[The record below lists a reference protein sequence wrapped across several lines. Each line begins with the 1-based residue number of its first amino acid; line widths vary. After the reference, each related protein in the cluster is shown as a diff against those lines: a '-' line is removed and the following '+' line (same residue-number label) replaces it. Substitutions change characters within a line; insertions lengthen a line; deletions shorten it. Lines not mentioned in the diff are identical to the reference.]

1 MATELEL
8 MKLRIALQE
17 HLDAQI
23 EVAERKRLSLPAT
36 LALCLP
42 LIREACHASQV
53 WVETPDDQLQTK
65 TYGSGQSPP
74 SSARIQA
81 AAALAR
87 TAGAEGGGHAAH
99 DSGRLHGRVLDV
111 AGEDLGTLA
120 AFVADPEAPPS
131 DEVDALLYVAAEVLD
146 NYVASRRRARQKQH
160 LLRQIHEAL
169 RNPLVGEGVRLAV
182 DELDETV
189 HFDLL
194 IVLYH
199 LEEDYQD
206 SLHYLV
212 FRGKELQFATRQRV
226 ATELDALLS
235 RHGGDHPG
243 GEVLI
248 RNAEV
253 EHRRIVGEDLVPLD
267 LECESEELLRRLG
280 YEDFLETLLIG
291 GLQEQSSVG
300 KLVVGSKRPLTTYE
314 HDVFDLFA
322 DVLQKRIVDYGR
334 AGRDLHRTFPLPTVV
349 RLLDQP
355 DYRSLLAPR
364 ASELSIL
371 YADLS
376 GFTRL
381 SEQILKDPAEVG
393 ALIEAFSRE
402 AVRLMWKHGGVF
414 DKLVGDCVI
423 GLFGPPY
430 YEQSAPER
438 ALACARTA
446 AEISR
451 FAREELEKSPACK
464 KIVAAG
470 EPLGVGIG
478 INDCP
483 ASVGLFGPN
492 RDFTAFSPGMNN
504 TARLQSVAVRDEVL
518 VLAPMRALIEE
529 ACSGARFGELRH
541 EKVKNVAEPLA
552 FYALDCASVL

>member
-1 MATELEL
+1 
-8 MKLRIALQE
+8 MKERVAL
-17 HLDAQI
+17 HTRLDDQI
-23 EVAERKRLSLPAT
+23 EAAERRRLSLRAT

-42 LIREACHASQV
+42 LIQEACQASQV
-53 WVETPDDQLQTK
+53 WVETPDDQLGTQVYTPDNA
-65 TYGSGQSPP
+65 TVDQRLRRAAHARARASGES
-74 SSARIQA
+74 
-81 AAALAR
+81 
-87 TAGAEGGGHAAH
+87 GGHEPT
-99 DSGRLHGRVLDV
+99 DGGLLHARVLDV

-120 AFVADPEAPPS
+120 ALVDEDAGSPS
-131 DEVDALLYVAAEVLD
+131 ELDALLHTAAEVLD
-146 NYVASRRRARQKQH
+146 NYVAARRRARQKQR

-169 RNPLVGEGVRLAV
+169 RNPVVGQGVRDAV
-182 DELDETV
+182 DALDDTV
-189 HFDLL
+189 QFDLL
-194 IVLYH
+194 IVIYH

-212 FRGKELQFATRQRV
+212 FRGKELEFSSQEQV
-226 ATELDALLS
+226 ARELDDLLA
-235 RHGGDHPG
+235 RHGGTHPG

-253 EHRRIVGEDLVPLD
+253 EHRRVTGKALVSLD
-267 LECESEELLRRLG
+267 LEGESEELLRRLG

-291 GLQEQSSVG
+291 GVQKVTTVG
-300 KLVVGSKRPLTTYE
+300 KVVVGSRRPLTTYE
-314 HDVFDLFA
+314 QDVFDLFA

-349 RLLDQP
+349 RLLDHP
-355 DYRSLLAPR
+355 NYWSELAPR
-364 ASELSIL
+364 AAEISIL

-381 SEQILKDPAEVG
+381 SEQVLKDPAEVG

-402 AVRLMWKHGGVF
+402 AVRVLWKHGGVF

-430 YEQSAPER
+430 YEQDPAQR
-438 ALACARTA
+438 ALRCAQAA

-451 FAREELEKSPACK
+451 HAREELCKHPATR

-470 EPLGVGIG
+470 EPLGVAIG

-483 ASVGLFGPN
+483 ASVGTFGPN
-492 RDFTAFSPGMNN
+492 RNFTAFSPGMNN
-504 TARLQSVAVRDEVL
+504 TARLQAIATRDEVL
-518 VLAPMRALIEE
+518 VLEPMRVLIEA
-529 ACSGARFGELRH
+529 ACPSARFGDLRR

>member
-1 MATELEL
+1 MASELDL
-8 MKLRIALQE
+8 MKLRIALQGR
-17 HLDAQI
+17 LDEQV
-23 EVAERKRLSLPAT
+23 EVAERRRLSLRAT
-36 LALCLP
+36 LELCLP
-42 LIREACHASQV
+42 LIREACSAREV
-53 WVETPDDQLQTK
+53 WVETPDDQLQVQV
-65 TYGSGQSPP
+65 YGDQP
-74 SSARIQA
+74 QA
-81 AAALAR
+81 EVLGLAR
-87 TAGAEGGGHAAH
+87 SAPRASGGGGQATHAG
-99 DSGRLHGRVLDV
+99 GRVHGRVLDV

-120 AFVADPEAPPS
+120 LQMPPEPGAEAPPP
-131 DEVDALLYVAAEVLD
+131 EEIDALLHTAAEVLD
-146 NYVASRRRARQKQH
+146 NYVASRRRARQKQR
-160 LLRQIHEAL
+160 LLLKIHEAL
-169 RNPLVGEGVRLAV
+169 RNPVVGEGVRLAV

-226 ATELDALLS
+226 ASELDALLS
-235 RHGGDHPG
+235 RHGGQHPG
-243 GEVLI
+243 GEILI

-267 LECESEELLRRLG
+267 LEGESEELLRRLG

-291 GLQEQSSVG
+291 GFQEEASVG

-314 HDVFDLFA
+314 QDVFDLFA

-355 DYRSLLAPR
+355 DYRSLLAPC
-364 ASELSIL
+364 AAELSIL
-371 YADLS
+371 YADVS

-402 AVRLMWKHGGVF
+402 AVRLMWKQGGVF

-430 YEQSAPER
+430 YEQSAAER
-438 ALACARTA
+438 ALACARAA

-451 FAREELEKSPACK
+451 FAREELCKLPATEKV
-464 KIVAAG
+464 VAAG
-470 EPLGVGIG
+470 EPLGVAIG

-483 ASVGLFGPN
+483 ASVGVFGPN

-529 ACSGARFGELRH
+529 ACPEARFGELRH

>member
-1 MATELEL
+1 MASELEL
-8 MKLRIALQE
+8 MKVRIALQTD
-17 HLDAQI
+17 LDEQVEI
-23 EVAERKRLSLPAT
+23 AERKRLNLAAT
-36 LALCLP
+36 LELCLP
-42 LIREACHASQV
+42 LIQAACAAEEV
-53 WVETPDDQLQTK
+53 WLETPDDQLQVQVF
-65 TYGSGQSPP
+65 GSQVPDELL
-74 SSARIQA
+74 SSARE
-81 AAALAR
+81 LAR
-87 TAGAEGGGHAAH
+87 AAGGGGHA
-99 DSGRLHGRVLDV
+99 DLEGGRLHGRVLDV

-120 AFVADPEAPPS
+120 ARTAGGESAPSPE
-131 DEVDALLYVAAEVLD
+131 EVDALLHTAAEVID
-146 NYVASRRRARQKQH
+146 NYVASRRRARQKQR
-160 LLRQIHEAL
+160 LLRKIHEAL

-182 DELDETV
+182 DELDDTV

-199 LEEDYQD
+199 LEEDSQD

-226 ATELDALLS
+226 ASELDALLS

-253 EHRRIVGEDLVPLD
+253 EHRRIVGEELAT
-267 LECESEELLRRLG
+267 LESEDESEELLRRLG

-291 GLQEQSSVG
+291 GVQEETSVG

-314 HDVFDLFA
+314 QDVFDLFA

-349 RLLDQP
+349 RLLDQA
-355 DYRSLLAPR
+355 DYRSVLAPR
-364 ASELSIL
+364 SAELSIL
-371 YADLS
+371 YADVS

-381 SEQILKDPAEVG
+381 SEQILKEPREVG

-430 YEQSAPER
+430 YEQSAAER
-438 ALACARTA
+438 ALACARAA

-451 FAREELEKSPACK
+451 FAREQLCEHPATA

-470 EPLGVGIG
+470 EPLGVAIG

-483 ASVGLFGPN
+483 ASVGVFGPN

-529 ACSGARFGELRH
+529 ACPAARFSELRQ

>member
-1 MATELEL
+1 MASELDL
-8 MKLRIALQE
+8 MKERIALQGR
-17 HLDAQI
+17 LDDQVEI
-23 EVAERKRLSLPAT
+23 AERRRLNLPAT
-36 LALCLP
+36 LDLCLP
-42 LIREACHASQV
+42 LIRETCAAEAC
-53 WVETPDDQLQTK
+53 WVETPDDHQQVQV
-65 TYGSGQSPP
+65 YGDDPGPEVLALVR
-74 SSARIQA
+74 SA
-81 AAALAR
+81 AR
-87 TAGAEGGGHAAH
+87 AEAGGGGRAPHPR
-99 DSGRLHGRVLDV
+99 GRLHGRVLDV

-120 AFVADPEAPPS
+120 VLVGSEAEAPPPA
-131 DEVDALLYVAAEVLD
+131 EVDALLHTSAEVLD
-146 NYVASRRRARQKQH
+146 NYVASRRRARQKQR

-169 RNPLVGEGVRLAV
+169 RNPVVSEGVRLAV
-182 DELDETV
+182 DDLDDTV

-199 LEEDYQD
+199 LEEDYRD

-226 ATELDALLS
+226 ASELDELLS

-253 EHRRIVGEDLVPLD
+253 EHRRIVGEDLVSLD
-267 LECESEELLRRLG
+267 LEGESEELLRRLG

-291 GLQEQSSVG
+291 GVQEEASVG
-300 KLVVGSKRPLTTYE
+300 KLVVGSRRPLTTYE
-314 HDVFDLFA
+314 RDVFDLFA

-355 DYRSLLAPR
+355 DYRALLAPR
-364 ASELSIL
+364 AAEVSIL
-371 YADLS
+371 YADVS

-381 SEQILKDPAEVG
+381 SEQILQDPAEVG

-402 AVRLMWKHGGVF
+402 AVRLLWKQGGVF

-438 ALACARTA
+438 TLACARAA

-451 FAREELEKSPACK
+451 FAREELGKHPATA

-470 EPLGVGIG
+470 EPLGVAIG

-483 ASVGLFGPN
+483 ASVGVFGPN

-518 VLAPMRALIEE
+518 VLKPMRALIEE
-529 ACSGARFGELRH
+529 ACPGARFGELRH